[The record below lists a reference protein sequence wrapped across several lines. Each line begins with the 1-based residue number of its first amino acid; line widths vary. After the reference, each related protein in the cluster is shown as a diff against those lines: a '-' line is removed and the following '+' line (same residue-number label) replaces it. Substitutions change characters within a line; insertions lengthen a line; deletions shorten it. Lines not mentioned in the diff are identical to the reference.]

1 MSSFEELLKKGK
13 SFKIHYK
20 NIQSLV
26 IELLKIFR
34 RIANL
39 ILNDS
44 FSLRSIDY
52 NWFFNK

>member
-13 SFKIHYK
+13 CFKIHYK
-20 NIQSLV
+20 NKQSLV

-39 ILNDS
+39 ILHDG

-52 NWFFNK
+52 N